1 MIPTTASTLSAGLS
15 QVTGKAHGASAK
27 QAEAGSFSAI
37 LQDSAADA
45 GKADASSTP
54 IPDMATAAEGE
65 TVSLAAIAAGGNP
78 GKANGKILPDAVKA
92 AAADADAASNEDD
105 AAPSET
111 ATDVAGVQA
120 ALSTMMPLALA
131 PAAFHPPARPETPT
145 AASPA
150 LPGAGPVARGL
161 RDNSRAADAAF
172 VATAAA
178 TVRAEARGKTLDQ
191 TPPTPQASP
200 AQTQAQTSSIK
211 LAPIEIVAETTP
223 ATSAQ
228 LATRSAAA
236 PFAQGAELAQAQ
248 AQAQAQAPTQPAQMQ
263 VQAASPASTVQA
275 AGTPPPGGNT
285 ASGGGSNGRS
295 TTGRDAASASRR
307 SSTVEPA
314 SAKIA
319 GTPTVEPALASAA
332 PVSHI
337 VEASAPRPVVAPA
350 PSLSIAQPSHA
361 EAPQDFATLVARLAE
376 AREAASPQLVRTAIA
391 HSEFGQISLQF
402 RHEDNALSVTMTNS
416 DPGFVGAVQAAANA
430 SLAGGNNGNGDDSAR
445 PQHQQQQYTSAS
457 SQQPAGNSAGAG
469 TGNGS
474 GQNHQGRAEQAAHTM
489 NRGQGT
495 GFRSQDRGATA
506 SRTAGNDARR
516 GGGIYA

>member
-27 QAEAGSFSAI
+27 KAEAGSFSAI

-45 GKADASSTP
+45 DNADASATP

-65 TVSLAAIAAGGNP
+65 TVSLVALSAGGNP
-78 GKANGKILPDAVKA
+78 GKANGKILPDTVKA
-92 AAADADAASNEDD
+92 ATDADARAHEDD
-105 AAPSET
+105 TAHSET
-111 ATDVAGVQA
+111 GTDAAAVQA
-120 ALSTMMPLALA
+120 ALSMMVPLALA
-131 PAAFHPPARPETPT
+131 PATFQPSARSETPT
-145 AASPA
+145 AASPS
-150 LPGAGPVARGL
+150 LPGTGPVARGL
-161 RDNSRAADAAF
+161 RDNTRAADAAF
-172 VATAAA
+172 VATTAA
-178 TVRAEARGKTLDQ
+178 TVRAEARGKLLDQ
-191 TPPTPQASP
+191 TPATAQASP

-236 PFAQGAELAQAQ
+236 PFAQGTEL
-248 AQAQAQAPTQPAQMQ
+248 AQAQAPTQPAQMQ
-263 VQAASPASTVQA
+263 ATATATSSASSVQAAS
-275 AGTPPPGGNT
+275 TPLPGSNT
-285 ASGGGSNGRS
+285 ASGGGSNGKS
-295 TTGRDAASASRR
+295 ATGRDAASASRR

-314 SAKIA
+314 STKIA
-319 GTPTVEPALASAA
+319 GTPTAEPVLAPAA

-337 VEASAPRPVVAPA
+337 VEAAQPRPVTASA

-430 SLAGGNNGNGDDSAR
+430 SLAGGNNGGGDDSAR
-445 PQHQQQQYTSAS
+445 PQHQQQQQYTSAS
-457 SQQPAGNSAGAG
+457 SQQSAGNGAGA
-469 TGNGS
+469 GNGS
-474 GQNHQGRAEQAAHTM
+474 GQNQQGRAEQAAHTM

-495 GFRSQDRGATA
+495 GSRSQDRGATA
-506 SRTAGNDARR
+506 SRTADNDARR